1 MQKRE
6 NECISLTQKEFADF
20 LFSCRTKWKN
30 GWSKEFREM
39 EKEKLLQ
46 TVTEYMKNWMM
57 LKLVENQVLLFP
69 AVGRTAGNYPEDFRQ
84 NE

>member
-1 MQKRE
+1 
-6 NECISLTQKEFADF
+6 
-20 LFSCRTKWKN
+20 
-30 GWSKEFREM
+30 M